1 MRPHSQRETRRPAN
15 ATSAEAGFTILETVI
30 ALFVAMVVGFGAIS
44 LFLFSASFNSGAS
57 ERARALAV
65 AQQKMEQVR
74 AEVYDDL
81 AAGTTSETVESGS
94 YYENDRRTFT
104 VETTVEDDETTN
116 PVSRQKRIT
125 VRVTPET
132 VGSSFSAGEVTVLM
146 LRASDEVG
154 EN

>member
-30 ALFVAMVVGFGAIS
+30 ALFIALVVGFGAIS
-44 LFLFSASFNSGAS
+44 LFLFSTSFNTGAS

-74 AEVYDDL
+74 TEDYDDL
-81 AAGTTSETVESGS
+81 AAGTTTETVESGD
-94 YYENDRRTFT
+94 YYHNDLRTFS
-104 VETTVEDDETTN
+104 VETTVENDETTT
-116 PVSRQKRIT
+116 PVNRQKKIT
-125 VRVTPET
+125 VSVTPET
-132 VGSSFSAGEVTVLM
+132 EGNNFSAGAVTVSM
-146 LRASDEVG
+146 LRASDELG